1 MVIFGTLS
9 HPAKIQTYHNLT
21 FCLFNVMIFFIHRK
35 CFRSDNDSKY
45 VNLKVARE
53 SVWHF

>member
-9 HPAKIQTYHNLT
+9 HPAKIQTYHN
-21 FCLFNVMIFFIHRK
+21 FCLFNVIIFFIHRK

-53 SVWHF
+53 SV

>member
-9 HPAKIQTYHNLT
+9 HPAKIQTYHNLSVQCDD
-21 FCLFNVMIFFIHRK
+21 FSIHRK
-35 CFRSDNDSKY
+35 CFRGDNDSKY

-53 SVWHF
+53 SV